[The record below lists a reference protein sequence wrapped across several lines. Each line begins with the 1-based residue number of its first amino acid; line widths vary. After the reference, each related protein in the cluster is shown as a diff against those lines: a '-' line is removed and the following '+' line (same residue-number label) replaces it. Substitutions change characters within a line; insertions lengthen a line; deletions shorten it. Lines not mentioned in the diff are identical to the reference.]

1 MQRSYNL
8 SKIELNKSR
17 FVMGRQ
23 CPKALYLATHAPDT
37 QATLTALE
45 RKTLAWGNTVGEA
58 ARCTIPN
65 GVQINS
71 LDINEALRK
80 TQQAI
85 ATGVLTLYEP
95 AFLYDNILVRVDIL
109 SRDTTESPWDFY
121 EIKATTY
128 HDCDK
133 WQKAEYRNDI
143 GIQVWVL
150 QQLSIPLGRISLM
163 HLNREC
169 RYPDLKDLF
178 SFEDYSTEI
187 IPVLADIKSDIAALK
202 KTLTQKVEPSVSIG
216 NQCDKPRI
224 CPFKVH
230 CWGHIP
236 ELSIFNIPRNLKKW
250 EQYEQGTISICS
262 LNMSDFKSETQQ
274 RALLCYKDQNPY
286 FDPEIVAE
294 LLNEWKYPLSYLDFE
309 AIDYAIPRF
318 PGARP
323 YQHIPFQ
330 FSCHIQRSPDT
341 ELEHAE
347 FLWTT
352 KDDPRPA
359 FIQKLL
365 DSVPAAGSVI
375 IYSASYESTRLKE
388 LAEDFPEYEVQLT
401 NIRDR
406 LVDLKVVIQKGVFY
420 PEFMGS
426 FSIKKV
432 APALLGE
439 VASYANLT
447 VSDGVE
453 AMLAFDRMV
462 SLTDTS
468 NEKQVLRSDLLKYCQ
483 QDTLLMTELYRTLRD
498 KIHSI
503 EDKKWIVQTQKKE
516 IEIPVIHFQN
526 T

>member
-1 MQRSYNL
+1 MNRKDL
-8 SKIELNKSR
+8 TKSL
-17 FVMGRQ
+17 FVTGKH
-23 CPKALYLATHAPDT
+23 CVKAAYLTSHAVDAKP
-37 QATLTALE
+37 ALTALE
-45 RKTLAWGNTVGEA
+45 RKTLAWGNAVGHA
-58 ARCTIPN
+58 ARLTFPEGLLIDT
-65 GVQINS
+65 
-71 LDINEALRK
+71 LDVDEALI
-80 TQQAI
+80 TTCQAI
-85 ATGVLTLYEP
+85 KTGVLTLYEA
-95 AFLYDNILVRVDIL
+95 AFQYDNALVRVDIL
-109 SRDTTESPWDFY
+109 SRETTESPWDFY
-121 EIKATTY
+121 EVKATTY

-133 WQKAEYRNDI
+133 EQKAEYRNDI

-150 QQLSIPLGRISLM
+150 QQLNIPLGRICLM

-169 RYPDLKDLF
+169 RYPELGDLF

-187 IPVLADIKSDIAALK
+187 ISVLANIECDIAALK
-202 KTLTQKVEPSVSIG
+202 KTLTQKLEPSVSIG
-216 NQCDKPRI
+216 NHCDKPRT
-224 CPFKVH
+224 CPFKTR

-236 ELSIFNIPRNLKKW
+236 KLSIFNIPRNLKKW
-250 EQYEQGTISICS
+250 DLYEQGTISICS

-274 RALLCYKDQNPY
+274 RALLCYKDQNSY
-286 FDPEIVAE
+286 FNPEIVAE
-294 LLNEWKYPLSYLDFE
+294 LLSEWKYPLSYLDFE

-323 YQHIPFQ
+323 YQHVPFQ
-330 FSCHIQRSPDT
+330 FSCHIQRSPDA
-341 ELEHAE
+341 ELEHTE
-347 FLWTT
+347 FLWTAE
-352 KDDPRPA
+352 DDPRPA

-375 IYSASYESTRLKE
+375 VYSASYESTRLKE
-388 LAEDFPEYEVQLT
+388 LAEDFPEYREQLT
-401 NIRDR
+401 DIRDR

-439 VASYANLT
+439 AASYANLT

-453 AMLAFDRMV
+453 AILAFDRMV

-468 NEKQVLRSDLLKYCQ
+468 SEKQALWSDLLKYCQ
-483 QDTLLMTELYRTLRD
+483 QDTLLMTELYRILRD

-503 EDKKWIVQTQKKE
+503 EDKKWMVQIQKKE
-516 IEIPVIHFQN
+516 MEIPATHFQN